1 MTNEQLIEIHLNN
14 TDLTLINLAVISGRN
29 SLEVLAVLK
38 DSNYIE
44 ILKKQ

>member
-1 MTNEQLIEIHLNN
+1 MTDNQLIELHLNN

-29 SLEVLAVLK
+29 SIEVLNVLK
-38 DSNYIE
+38 DSHFIE

>member
-1 MTNEQLIEIHLNN
+1 MTNSQLIEIHLNN

-29 SLEVLAVLK
+29 SLEVLDILK
-38 DSNYIE
+38 DSHYIE

>member
-14 TDLTLINLAVISGRN
+14 SDLTLINLAVISGRS